1 MLTLHPGDYEVLVR
15 MVAQK
20 KEEHAPMHD
29 PNVRCVVLPT
39 PCSTIHSF
47 LSERELFL
55 LHHMLQEADNEI
67 KAHELI
73 SLF

>member
-1 MLTLHPGDYEVLVR
+1 MLTLSPSDYEVLVK
-15 MVAQK
+15 MVNQK

-29 PNVRCVVLPT
+29 PNIRCVVLPT

-47 LSERELFL
+47 LSERELHL
-55 LHHMLQEADNEI
+55 LHGMLQEADNEI
-67 KAHELI
+67 KAQELI